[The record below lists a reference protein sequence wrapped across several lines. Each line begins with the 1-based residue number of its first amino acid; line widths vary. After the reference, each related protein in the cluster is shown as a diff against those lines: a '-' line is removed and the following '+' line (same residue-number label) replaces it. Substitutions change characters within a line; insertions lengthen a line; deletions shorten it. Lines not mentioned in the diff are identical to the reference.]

1 MSLLL
6 PLSNPVRIA
15 AFAFMRSDARCRIL
29 WRGLYEGIN
38 MANQEFDSD
47 TVVAQAFGE
56 LAPVRIGLSNQVRYR
71 SVVAL
76 NRMLAHTL
84 ALRDLYRKNHLQTSG
99 ATFYQLHLLFDKHHG
114 EQDKLADAIAE
125 RVQTLGGVALALAQ
139 DVVQETRVSRAPR
152 GRETPVAQLSE
163 LVGAHE
169 MILMEARAL
178 AREATDRGD
187 DGTNDLLVSQ
197 VVRSNENQCWFVG
210 EHLVLSD

>member
-152 GRETPVAQLSE
+152 GRETPVAELSE
-163 LVGAHE
+163 LVSAHE

-197 VVRSNENQCWFVG
+197 VVRSNENQCWFVS